1 MHADTLERSVSDA
14 TPRSTKELE
23 LPGVW
28 SLSHMTQLS
37 NPPVQFHNTT
47 NRLPCVFFNM
57 AILMRTC
64 VLTLLLN
71 VPLLLAGKSA
81 SPEHKLVSIQ
91 AEPAQVV
98 LDGKFASQQ
107 VLINGTY
114 SDGSVH
120 DVTSQASFKSSAP
133 AVAPVTPKGV
143 VTAASDG
150 KAAVTISVKGAKK
163 KISLPVTVKHSR
175 EVAAS
180 YSNDIRPLF
189 TKLGC
194 NATACHGT
202 RAGKG
207 GLKLAMFGGDP
218 ETDYDALT
226 RAAGGRRINR
236 VDPADSLVL
245 LKAENAITHGGG
257 KAIQPDSAEHET
269 LLTWL
274 KDGALFTVP
283 KEATLTGIRVAPEQR
298 NLAKGESQPLLVT
311 ALYSDGTYRDVTRAA
326 TFQAA
331 DPKTI
336 SVDKSVARAQEYGE
350 ASIAVTY
357 LGQAAVCLLHA
368 PQPLP
373 VEFPPF
379 QGKPQAGNH
388 IDELV
393 YAKLKSLGI
402 PPSELATDQD
412 FLRRVYL
419 DEIGVLPTAKEARE
433 FLADRSPDKRAKLI
447 DRLFKRDEYADF
459 WALKWSDLLRI
470 KSEYPV
476 KVWPKAVAIYYKWLH
491 DSLAQNKPY
500 NRLVTELL
508 TANGSDFRNPA
519 VNYYRAMQ
527 DRDPRTIGE
536 TTALVFMGAR
546 VSCARCHSHPT
557 ESWGIKDDLALAAF
571 FSRIRYKSTL
581 EWKEEIVYADVR
593 ATMRDP
599 RSRAIIAPKFLTG
612 PVPEVAKEEDP
623 RYRFA
628 QWLTSP
634 GNPWFARNVVNRIWY
649 WLMGRGIVHEPD
661 DMRSTNP
668 PENPELLDYLARE
681 LVTHNFD
688 LQHIYRLILNSRTYQ
703 TTSSPNQWNAW
714 DSHHFSH
721 YPIHRLTAEQ
731 MLDAISLT
739 TETYEK
745 FWSIIPEPYSNWPAG
760 TRAEQISDGNTTCS
774 FLDLFGRPGRDTP
787 FESERSS
794 EASLRQELYLLNS
807 EQLAGK
813 LSSSPSIN
821 RLLKANVK
829 DPELVDEI
837 YLMTLSRFP
846 SADEKQKLVAYLTKN
861 STARPTA
868 VQDVVWA
875 VFNTKEFLFNH

>member
-1 MHADTLERSVSDA
+1 
-14 TPRSTKELE
+14 
-23 LPGVW
+23 
-28 SLSHMTQLS
+28 
-37 NPPVQFHNTT
+37 
-47 NRLPCVFFNM
+47 
-57 AILMRTC
+57 MRTL
-64 VLTLLLN
+64 VFALLLD
-71 VPLLLAGKSA
+71 VSLLVAGKST
-81 SPEHKLVSIQ
+81 SPAHKLVSVQ
-91 AEPAQVV
+91 AEPAQVF
-98 LDGKFASQQ
+98 LEGKWASQQ
-107 VLINGTY
+107 VLVTGTY
-114 SDGSVH
+114 SDGSTH
-120 DVTSQASFKSSAP
+120 DVTALASFKSLAP
-133 AVAPVTPKGV
+133 RIASVSPQGIVTP
-143 VTAASDG
+143 AADG
-150 KAAVTISVKGAKK
+150 KAAVAISVKGAGK
-163 KISLPVTVKHSR
+163 KISVSVTVKHSR
-175 EVAAS
+175 EITAS
-180 YSNDIRPLF
+180 YSNDVRPLF

-194 NATACHGT
+194 NATACHGS

-207 GLKLAMFGGDP
+207 GLKLSLFGGDP
-218 ETDYDALT
+218 DADYDALT

-236 VDPADSLVL
+236 VDPAESLVL
-245 LKAENAITHGGG
+245 LKAENTITHGGG

-269 LLTWL
+269 LLAWL
-274 KDGALFTVP
+274 KDGALSTVP
-283 KEATLTGIRVAPEQR
+283 KEATLTGIHVVPEQR

-311 ALYSDGTYRDVTRAA
+311 AIYSDGTHRDVTREA
-326 TFQAA
+326 TFHAA

-336 SVDKSVARAQEYGE
+336 AVDKGIARAQEYGE

-357 LGQAAVCLLHA
+357 LGQAAVSLLHV

-373 VEFPPF
+373 VGFP
-379 QGKPQAGNH
+379 KLQANNH

-447 DRLFKRDEYADF
+447 DRLLHRDEYADF

-476 KVWPKAVAIYYKWLH
+476 RVWPKAVAIYYKWLH

-500 NRLVTELL
+500 NQLVTELL

-527 DRDPRTIGE
+527 DRVPQTIGE

-546 VSCARCHSHPT
+546 VGCARCHSHPT
-557 ESWGIKDDLALAAF
+557 EGWSVKDNLALAAF
-571 FSRIRYKSTL
+571 FSRIRYKTTT

-593 ATMRDP
+593 VTMRDP
-599 RSRAIIAPKFLTG
+599 RSRVLVAPKFLAG
-612 PVPEVAKEEDP
+612 PTPEVAKEEDP
-623 RYRFA
+623 RARFA
-628 QWLTSP
+628 QWLTAP
-634 GNPWFARNVVNRIWY
+634 DNPWFARNVVNRIWY

-661 DMRSTNP
+661 DLRSTNP

-681 LVTHNFD
+681 LVTHHYD

-703 TTSSPNQWNAW
+703 TTSATNQWNAR
-714 DSHHFSH
+714 DFRHFSH

-731 MLDAISLT
+731 MLDAISET

-745 FWSIIPEPYSNWPAG
+745 FWSIIPEPYSNWPTG

-813 LSSSPSIN
+813 LSSSPSLA
-821 RLLKANVK
+821 RLMKANLK

-846 SADEKQKLVAYLTKN
+846 SADEKQKLLAYLAKN